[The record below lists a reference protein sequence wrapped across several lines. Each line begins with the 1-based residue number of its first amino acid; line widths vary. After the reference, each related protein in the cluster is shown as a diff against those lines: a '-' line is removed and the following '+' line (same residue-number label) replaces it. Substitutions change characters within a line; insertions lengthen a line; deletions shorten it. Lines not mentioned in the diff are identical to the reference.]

1 MRRFAKFRNGVLSL
15 PTFVFLVTL
24 SVGSVLLLS
33 KTPTSTSSN
42 STNSPVTRTQ
52 GRSTPNRISCCDGQ
66 EGEEKPHL
74 LAGSYYTIKDGFSAK
89 LLLNNKGPVPIDVQ
103 PTLFSLG
110 GQRFDLPMVT
120 AEANNHQFL
129 DFRDWVALAGPQF
142 HEGSVQVFHRGKD
155 LVLGVQIYITDEIHS
170 LSFEEK
176 LTELGKGSTR
186 LEGVWWL
193 PSRKGDVSLIVSNT
207 TDSSLSTVTN
217 LQGESPRKEASLAIE
232 LAPHE
237 TRVLDIE
244 GDIMQRERGAMSQ
257 FGSISI
263 AHNGAP
269 GAVVARAMASEQQVG
284 YSLPVQFSN
293 PAAAKS
299 NNLQGAGL
307 RFADAR
313 NDRLAAKLVLH
324 NASQAEMMV
333 SGRVP
338 YTTTDGAAGELY
350 LPQEQL
356 SAGESEVVDISH
368 LLKIHGPRRNDV
380 SSAGLELQHTGEL
393 GALITA
399 SFSVSESG
407 NQVFRMPIWDVAA
420 QRSATG
426 GYPWYVE
433 GDSSTVVYIKNT
445 TDTQRKFRLYLM
457 YEGGAYLYPLTSVA
471 PHQTHTIDIRSLRDA
486 QVRDASGNK
495 IPMAITQ
502 GQVQWS
508 MTGGEDRVLI
518 GRSEQVDL
526 GKGISSN
533 YSCINCCGNS
543 FYDGWVDPLFM
554 SGFEGDQTQFYA
566 MQQDMNCYG
575 QTFLPY
581 VANAGFSSVAD
592 PICDPTFTGWT
603 ILGTPGETSV
613 VGGWTADSWFMGVNE
628 HCEYTPQQILRDVLC
643 NVASPEVLLTTARIY
658 EVSSNFTSNIGS
670 HTQVATLSVGSS
682 SQGEQICGDNPQEFE
697 IRVNFQLPTGG
708 ELIPSRCSARPLDIP
723 DHDYNVG
730 AVTCEMDT
738 GQLGHMTISA
748 RRRGVGLTGD
758 PHPGIRFIIGANKSG
773 QTGTIDT
780 PGTVRVLCTQ

>member
-1 MRRFAKFRNGVLSL
+1 MSRFAKFRNRILSPATL
-15 PTFVFLVTL
+15 VFLVTL
-24 SVGSVLLLS
+24 SVSSVLLLS
-33 KTPTSTSSN
+33 KARTSTSSGAAN
-42 STNSPVTRTQ
+42 SQVTRAEGRNTQ
-52 GRSTPNRISCCDGQ
+52 SRISCCG
-66 EGEEKPHL
+66 GEEGDQKPHL
-74 LAGSYYTIKDGFSAK
+74 LAGSYYKVTDGFSAK
-89 LLLNNKGPVPIDVQ
+89 LLLNNKGPIPIEVQ
-103 PTLFSLG
+103 PSLFSLD
-110 GQRFDLPMVT
+110 GQRFDLPAVT
-120 AEANNHQFL
+120 AEANNHQFVDL
-129 DFRDWVALAGPQF
+129 RDWVALAGHRF
-142 HEGSVQVFHRGKD
+142 REGSIQVFHRGKD
-155 LVLGVQIYITDEIHS
+155 LVLGVQIYLTDEIHS
-170 LSFEEK
+170 LSFDEK

-193 PSRKGDVSLIVSNT
+193 PSPKGEVSLVVSNT
-207 TDSSLSTVTN
+207 TDSSARAVATIRAK
-217 LQGESPRKEASLAIE
+217 SPRKEASLTID

-237 TRVLDIE
+237 TRVVDVESDIL
-244 GDIMQRERGAMSQ
+244 QRDRGAMPR

-263 AHNGAP
+263 THNGAP
-269 GAVVARAMASEQQVG
+269 GAMVARAMAFETNLG

-313 NDRLAAKLVLH
+313 NDRLSAKLVLH

-338 YTTTDGAAGELY
+338 YTTTDGATGELY

-368 LLKIHGPRRNDV
+368 LLTLHGARRNDV

-399 SFSVSESG
+399 SFSVSYSG
-407 NQVFRMPIWDVAA
+407 NQVFRMPLWDVAA

-457 YEGGAYLYPLTSVA
+457 YEGGAYLYPLTTVA
-471 PHQTHTIDIRSLRDA
+471 PHQTHTIDMRSLRDD
-486 QVRDASGNK
+486 QVPDASGNT
-495 IPMAITQ
+495 IPLVITR
-502 GQVQWS
+502 GQIQWS

-526 GKGISSN
+526 RKSISSN

-543 FYDGWVDPLFM
+543 FYDGWVDPLFAT
-554 SGFEGDQTQFYA
+554 GFEGDQMQFWA

-603 ILGTPGETSV
+603 TLGIPGDTSV
-613 VGGWTADSWFMGVNE
+613 NGSWTADSWFMGVNE
-628 HCEYTPQQILRDVLC
+628 HCEYTPQEIIRDALCAVAPAVTYKTASIPGSQDTFGIFGVNQTANLTATASQCNPQNNFVLTVTYWLPQETREVFEVTMEGFGNTSVSEW
-643 NVASPEVLLTTARIY
+643 NVDQNS
-658 EVSSNFTSNIGS
+658 VSHSTN
-670 HTQVATLSVGSS
+670 LSVT
-682 SQGEQICGDNPQEFE
+682 P
-697 IRVNFQLPTGG
+697 
-708 ELIPSRCSARPLDIP
+708 
-723 DHDYNVG
+723 
-730 AVTCEMDT
+730 
-738 GQLGHMTISA
+738 
-748 RRRGVGLTGD
+748 RRGDV
-758 PHPGIRFIIGANKSG
+758 IGTVNNKNGG
-773 QTGTIDT
+773 QTGTQYNAIQINVKGKYHSGQTFST
-780 PGTVRVLCTQ
+780 PASVYIHCPD